1 MDKENLSN
9 DSLIDFVLCLRE
21 VDKSVRASG
30 QMMEILMSPEEW

>member
-21 VDKSVRASG
+21 VDVSSNDPLIYKE
-30 QMMEILMSPEEW
+30 Q